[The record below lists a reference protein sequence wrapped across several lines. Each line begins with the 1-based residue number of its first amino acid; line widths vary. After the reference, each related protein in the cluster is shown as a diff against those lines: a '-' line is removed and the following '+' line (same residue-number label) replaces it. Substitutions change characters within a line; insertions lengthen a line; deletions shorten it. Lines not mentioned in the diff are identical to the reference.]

1 MNKKLLISLA
11 SLIILLVI
19 VLLISNSL
27 HRDKTV
33 IVGTTFN
40 ANVNSS
46 LSSSTKPIN
55 DTATSSP
62 SLVCQNGLIPVSLV
76 GVGGSTKTFCTPP
89 SKGEYSIGTGEE
101 TYNLTGYYST
111 YDKTMY
117 TFDYDPARDSQPA
130 TTTCSAITVTG
141 GDTNFI
147 QAYKNM
153 IIGGNSVN
161 RLDANGNLVLNIN
174 LTDLTGAQK
183 DLLLK
188 LSSQKP
194 LNLSVKAREL
204 VGRDAMYCESFIR
217 IISVE

>member
-11 SLIILLVI
+11 FLIILLVI
-19 VLLISNSL
+19 VLFISNSL

-33 IVGTTFN
+33 IVGATFDT
-40 ANVNSS
+40 NVNSS
-46 LSSSTKPIN
+46 SGSSTKPIN
-55 DTATSSP
+55 STATSSP

-76 GVGGSTKTFCTPP
+76 GVGGSTKTFCAPP
-89 SKGEYSIGTGEE
+89 SKGEYPIGTGEE
-101 TYNLTGYYST
+101 TYSLTGYYST

-117 TFDYDPARDSQPA
+117 TFDYDPTRDPLPA

-141 GDTNFI
+141 GDVNFI

-183 DLLLK
+183 NLLLK
-188 LSSQKP
+188 LGSQRP
-194 LNLSVKAREL
+194 LSLSVKAREL
-204 VGRDAMYCESFIR
+204 AGRDAMYCESFVHIV
-217 IISVE
+217 SVE